1 MDAVGG
7 MDQKAGGVWRIRLG
21 CILPLAVSILFAQR
35 RIDSPNVSSRMDT
48 IQSLVEHGTFC
59 IDRSLRLFEVDVV
72 KINGRWYS
80 DKPPLLSVMGAA
92 LYWPLHKVLGWT
104 FANHAP
110 RLYVILTVC
119 LVGVPAALGLWL
131 LGRCLL
137 LAGCPVKTVG
147 TTVFLTG
154 AGTMILPYSVT
165 FNNHVPA
172 AAAITAALYFLLQEQ
187 KTPSAASL
195 WAAGFLAALAFNLD
209 LAPGGI
215 ALAGFGFIAAAKPPR
230 GKRAGWY
237 VLGAVIPLV
246 LYGFLNWLVTHD
258 FKPIYLHPE
267 YYNYPG
273 SILLSYDALKRPFGK
288 TYPAQIFHMTFGYRG
303 FFSYS
308 PILLWGLIEAVWRLR
323 RGEDRLLAAVALA
336 IPFLS
341 AASYASQTGGMA
353 GGSYGMRW
361 LLPATP
367 LLMFFT
373 GQSLVGGLS
382 RRGRTALGVAAG
394 FSMVV
399 AALGVPRPWSSNI
412 RSPITVL
419 DNLAYFG
426 QALWPPAK
434 PPVYWLVEWTSLEK
448 GYAYLEIGRWH
459 MNHGFYGEAVGDL
472 ERARILDPSRSN
484 LIDYYLGICHDASGS
499 PDLAAAAYERLLARE
514 PENTGAWN
522 NYALALRR
530 MGLRSQALAALRK
543 SLALDPNK
551 VFTLR
556 TLGQLCWE
564 MGNREEAVKYWERAL
579 EIAPEEAE
587 VRALLE
593 NARK

>member
-1 MDAVGG
+1 MDK
-7 MDQKAGGVWRIRLG
+7 KAGGSWALWLG
-21 CILPLAVSILFAQR
+21 CALPLAVSIFFAQR

-48 IQSLVEHGTFC
+48 IQSLVERGTFC
-59 IDRSLRLFEVDVV
+59 IDHSLRLFEVDVV

-80 DKPPLLSVMGAA
+80 DKPPLLSVVGAA
-92 LYWPLHKVLGWT
+92 LYWPLHKALGWT
-104 FANHAP
+104 FARHAP

-131 LGRCLL
+131 LGQCLL
-137 LAGCPVKTVG
+137 LAGCPVRAAGATV
-147 TTVFLTG
+147 LLAA

-172 AAAITAALYFLLQEQ
+172 AAAITAALYFLLRDR
-187 KTPSAASL
+187 KIPSAANL
-195 WAAGFLAALAFNLD
+195 CAAGFLAALAFNLD

-215 ALAGFGFIAAAKPPR
+215 ALAGFGLVAAAKPPCV
-230 GKRAGWY
+230 KRAAWY
-237 VLGAVIPLV
+237 ALGAVVPLA
-246 LYGFLNWLVTHD
+246 LYMFLNWLVTHD

-303 FFSYS
+303 LFSYS
-308 PILLWGLIEAVWRLR
+308 PILLWGLIEAVRQLR

-367 LLMFFT
+367 LLMFYT
-373 GQSLVGGLS
+373 GQRLGRGLS
-382 RRGRTALGVAAG
+382 RRGRTVFGAAAA
-394 FSMVV
+394 FSILV

-426 QALWPPAK
+426 QVLWPPAK

-459 MNHGFYGEAVGDL
+459 MNNGYYTAAIGDL
-472 ERARILDPSRSN
+472 ERARILDPSRSS
-484 LIDYYLGICHDASGS
+484 LIDYYLGICYDASGS
-499 PDLAAAAYERLLARE
+499 PDLAAAVYERLLERE

-522 NYALALRR
+522 NYAQALRR
-530 MGLRSQALAALRK
+530 MGLRTQALAALRK
-543 SLALDPNK
+543 SLALDPDK

-556 TLGQLCWE
+556 ALGQLCWE
-564 MGNREEAVKYWERAL
+564 LGRREEAVKYWERAL
-579 EIAPEEAE
+579 EIAPDQAD
-587 VRALLE
+587 VQALLE